1 MDKSVTC
8 SFCGKSQ
15 AEAKKIIAGSG
26 VYICDECID
35 TCNTIIREDKS
46 LLNKS
51 SESLKEVPT
60 PKEIKEYLDKYVIGQ
75 ERPKK
80 IISVAVHNHYKRV
93 MTNME
98 DTDVE
103 LQKSNIL
110 LAGPTGSGKT
120 LIAQTLAKMLDV
132 PFAIADAT
140 SMTEAGYVG
149 EDVESMLFKLL
160 QNCDYDVEKAQKG
173 IIVIDEIDKIA
184 RKSENMSITR
194 DVSGEGVQQAILKI
208 IEGTEVNVPPKGGR
222 KHPQAETIKLDTKN
236 ILFICSGAFVGLDD
250 IVNTKNKKKLGL
262 AQVETEE
269 EDTILEKLGAIEP
282 DHLAKFG
289 LIPELIGRLP
299 VNAKLEELTE
309 DALVKI
315 LTEPK
320 NSFIKQY
327 QYLFSTS
334 DVELEFTE
342 TALLEIA
349 KMALERKTGARGLK
363 GIIEQIMLDIM
374 YEIPSDKSI
383 TKCIIDENV
392 VRGKKE
398 PLVQREEVQK
408 ASNE

>member
-1 MDKSVTC
+1 MKDSISC

-15 AEAKKIIAGSG
+15 AEAKKIIAGSQ
-26 VYICDECID
+26 VYICDECVN
-35 TCNTIIREDKS
+35 TCNDIIKDDKS
-46 LLNKS
+46 LLSKT
-51 SESLKEVPT
+51 EGLKEVPT
-60 PKEIKEYLDKYVIGQ
+60 PKEIKEHLDKYVIGQ
-75 ERPKK
+75 ERAKK
-80 IISVAVHNHYKRV
+80 IISVAVHNHYKRI
-93 MTNME
+93 MTNNSNDE
-98 DTDVE
+98 VE

-160 QNCDYDVEKAQKG
+160 QNCDYDIEKAQKG

-184 RKSENMSITR
+184 RKGENMSITR

-222 KHPQAETIKLDTKN
+222 KHPQAETIKLDTSN

-250 IVNTKNKKKLGL
+250 IINSKNKKKLGL
-262 AQVETEE
+262 AQ
-269 EDTILEKLGAIEP
+269 DTSTDKENSILEKLGAIEP
-282 DHLAKFG
+282 EHLSKFG
-289 LIPELIGRLP
+289 LIPELVGRLP
-299 VNAKLEELTE
+299 VNARLESLSEETLI
-309 DALVKI
+309 KI

-327 QYLFSTS
+327 KYLFSTS
-334 DVELEFTE
+334 EVELDFTDD
-342 TALLEIA
+342 ALSEIA

-374 YEIPSDKSI
+374 YEIPSDKTIS
-383 TKCIIDENV
+383 KCIIDGDV
-392 VRGKKE
+392 VRGRKVPIVE
-398 PLVQREEVQK
+398 RSTPQK